1 MHVHSDDYRDT
12 CCKII
17 IIIIATILILAI
29 AGLLDIARLPK
40 ISEQIILEL
49 DYYFGKNFGKKQQ
62 EDYSEKTTILTR

>member
-17 IIIIATILILAI
+17 IIIATILAI
-29 AGLLDIARLPK
+29 AGLLDCQIAGLPK

-49 DYYFGKNFGKKQQ
+49 LFWKKFWK
-62 EDYSEKTTILTR
+62 KTTWRIILKKPLF